1 MCCVQIPKPQCC
13 NILLLFLKLNF
24 LYQTIKISLQLI
36 FIFFQF
42 ITSFGL
48 LINSLFLR
56 IQSCTH
62 QDITSQQSA
71 LKSILKVTVAILQPF
86 SLCSGHNKPF
96 LVFNATILSQT
107 LAALCQHSSKVIQS
121 SINSITFE
129 GDFHDIS
136 KHIRG
141 SFTRLFQ
148 IQVQTPSSLSSRE
161 SVQTKLHY

>member
-13 NILLLFLKLNF
+13 TIVVFPQAKFSLPNYQNF
-24 LYQTIKISLQLI
+24 SSINFY
-36 FIFFQF
+36 FFQF

-96 LVFNATILSQT
+96 LVFNATILRPLQ
-107 LAALCQHSSKVIQS
+107 LSSSIPPKSSNHPSIQS
-121 SINSITFE
+121 LLRVTFMTFQSIFE
-129 GDFHDIS
+129 GASQDYFKFKS
-136 KHIRG
+136 
-141 SFTRLFQ
+141 RLHH
-148 IQVQTPSSLSSRE
+148 P
-161 SVQTKLHY
+161 

>member
-13 NILLLFLKLNF
+13 NILLFFLKLNF

-62 QDITSQQSA
+62 QDITSRQSA

-96 LVFNATILSQT
+96 LVFNATILRP
-107 LAALCQHSSKVIQS
+107 LKLSSSIPPKSSNHPSIQS
-121 SINSITFE
+121 LLRVTFMTFQSIFE
-129 GDFHDIS
+129 GASQDYFKFKSRFH
-136 KHIRG
+136 H
-141 SFTRLFQ
+141 
-148 IQVQTPSSLSSRE
+148 P
-161 SVQTKLHY
+161 